1 MSEQNEHQIQD
12 TAAKAEET
20 LASALETAAET
31 SSAQI
36 LPKAPLL
43 TLTLFGKSIALKAWH
58 LALTFGLIAIL
69 IGGSIS
75 LGFMLGREPV
85 DPDLDPDAETYEDI
99 YANIGNG
106 DPENISIPGY
116 SDVAFPANTKN
127 VRMVLLNP
135 EGNPCYFRFSLVL
148 INEET
153 NDEEVIYQSGLIP
166 PGHAVDNLKLDREL
180 QAGIYQMEIR
190 IATLS
195 LEDRAAMNSATIDV
209 ELTVQP

>member
-1 MSEQNEHQIQD
+1 MTEQNEQPMQD
-12 TAAKAEET
+12 TPANTEET
-20 LASALETAAET
+20 IASVSEIAEIP
-31 SSAQI
+31 SAEM

-43 TLTLFGKSIALKAWH
+43 TLTLFGRSVACKAWH
-58 LALTFGLIAIL
+58 LALTFGVVALL

-85 DPDLDPDAETYEDI
+85 DPDLYPDAETYEDI

-116 SDVAFPANTKN
+116 ADVTLPANTKN

-135 EGNPCYFRFSLVL
+135 QGNPCYFRFSLVL
-148 INEET
+148 IHEET
-153 NDEEVIYQSGLIP
+153 NAEEIIYQSGLIP
-166 PGHAVDNLKLDREL
+166 PGHAVDHLKLDREL

-190 IATLS
+190 IDTLS
-195 LEDRAAMNSATIDV
+195 LEDRTAMNSAKIDV